1 MTRKVKV
8 IVALA
13 AVVVALVVTG
23 FLLKG
28 SSANYYITPAELK
41 QQVDYN
47 GEKLRVAGKVVSNSM
62 KWDQAS
68 STMSFKIRFENEKVV
83 LPVVYQGLV
92 PETFTQDSKVIVEG
106 FLNANK
112 VFEAEKILV
121 KCPENYLPE
130 KAVGSLFKAGGLE
143 GILYR

>member
-1 MTRKVKV
+1 M
-8 IVALA
+8 
-13 AVVVALVVTG
+13 ALVVTG
-23 FLLKG
+23 FLLKQ

-47 GEKLRVAGKVVSNSM
+47 GGEKLRVAGKVVNNSM
-62 KWDQAS
+62 KWDEAS
-68 STMSFKIRFENEKVV
+68 STMNFKIRFENEKVV
-83 LPVVYQGLV
+83 LPVIYQGLV

-112 VFEAEKILV
+112 VFEAERILV

-143 GILYR
+143 GVLYR

>member
-1 MTRKVKV
+1 LTRKTKIIAAVGV
-8 IVALA
+8 IVM
-13 AVVVALVVTG
+13 ALVITG
-23 FLLKG
+23 FLLRG

-41 QQVDYN
+41 QQVGYS
-47 GEKLRVAGKVVSNSM
+47 GEKVRVAGKVVNNSM
-62 KWDQAS
+62 KWDEAN

-106 FLNANK
+106 FLNASK

-143 GILYR
+143 GVLYR